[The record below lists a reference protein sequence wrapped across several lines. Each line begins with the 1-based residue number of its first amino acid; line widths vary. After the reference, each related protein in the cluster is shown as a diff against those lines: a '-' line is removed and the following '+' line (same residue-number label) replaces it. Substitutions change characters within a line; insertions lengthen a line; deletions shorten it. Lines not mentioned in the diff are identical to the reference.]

1 MSKVRFSIAREA
13 LLPALALAGKAVER
27 RSTIPVLQ
35 NMLFAVQA
43 GRLRVTGTDLDCDIS
58 ASAECK
64 AETEASFTLPA
75 GTVHDAVRKL
85 AEGVEITFEVEKDFA
100 TISAGRSRFRVPVLP
115 SGDFP
120 EIAQSGFTHHFA
132 LPSAALTRMLATVSY
147 AISSEETRYY
157 LNGIYWH
164 ASGDEGGGEHF
175 NAVATDG
182 HRMARFRAPLPAGA
196 EDMPGIIVPRRTV
209 GLLKALLADKGD
221 VAISLSD
228 TKIMFT
234 TPAGSLISKLIDG
247 TYPDYARVIPQGNP
261 NQFGVDKK
269 TLADAVD
276 RVITITSERGSAVKF
291 KFSADDGLLKLD
303 TVNPEAGSASEE
315 TSVSPIAGQGVE
327 IGFNG
332 RYCLDMLNAAE
343 GDELVFNLGDAGAP
357 ALIEPAI
364 ADEHGLKPLFVIMPM
379 RV

>member
-35 NMLFAVQA
+35 NMLFAVSA

-58 ASAECK
+58 ASADCK
-64 AETEASFTLPA
+64 AEAEASFTLPA

-85 AEGVEITFEVEKDFA
+85 SEGVEITFDVEKDFA

-115 SGDFP
+115 AGDFP

-132 LPSAALTRMLATVSY
+132 LPSTALTRMLTTVSY

-157 LNGIYWH
+157 LNGIHWH
-164 ASGDEGGGEHF
+164 ASKDEADEHF

-182 HRMARFRAPLPAGA
+182 HRLARFRAPLPAGA
-196 EDMPGIIVPRRTV
+196 EGMPGIIVPRRTV

-228 TKIMFT
+228 TKIMFV
-234 TPAGSLISKLIDG
+234 TPAGALVSKLIDG
-247 TYPDYARVIPQGNP
+247 TYPDYVRVIPQGNP

-269 TLADAVD
+269 MLADAVD
-276 RVITITSERGSAVKF
+276 RVTTVTSERGSAVKF
-291 KFSADDGLLKLD
+291 MFSAEDALLKLD
-303 TVNPEAGSASEE
+303 TNNPEAGSASEDAGI
-315 TSVSPIAGQGVE
+315 SVIAGQGVE

-343 GDELVFNLGDAGAP
+343 GDELVFNLGDSGAP
-357 ALIEPAI
+357 ALIEPAL